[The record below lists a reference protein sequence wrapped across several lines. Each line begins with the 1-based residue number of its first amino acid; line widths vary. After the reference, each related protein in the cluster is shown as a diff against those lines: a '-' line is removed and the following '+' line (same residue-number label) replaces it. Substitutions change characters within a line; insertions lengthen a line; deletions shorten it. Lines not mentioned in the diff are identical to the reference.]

1 MAFSERTANY
11 QDSSQCSKQAAETPL
26 RLWQVTVL
34 LLLLLAGCRRLPAGQ
49 ESLPTA
55 TPVTRIVAATA
66 MGTPS
71 PVKSTAATLV
81 IGTPSPKRPSPAAPT
96 PTPMPA
102 STLMPSST
110 PPPTP
115 VDTATSTPRPTATA
129 SATVDA
135 SLAAYPRLP
144 AQPSDPQPFL
154 SRFRLVS
161 YYGAAGDDTLG
172 ILNLRAESV
181 LVSDLM
187 DLAAQYQALAPQRE
201 VLPTFHLVVTV
212 ADPWFGDDRNFNHR
226 ASAEAIERW
235 LSMAEA
241 EGFAVVLDVQPGHA
255 PILEELEGISAYLRH
270 PYVHLALD
278 SEYAM
283 GLTEEGLFEVPGQV
297 LGSLHAEQINAVQE
311 RLEAIAQEIGVNK
324 VLIIHQFEDQMVP
337 DKENILNYPH
347 VELVIDSDGFGGPDK
362 VRDYQKYAQEPGFE
376 YGGFKLYRNWD
387 SPLLAPAEVLELEP
401 PPVVIIYQ

>member
-1 MAFSERTANY
+1 M
-11 QDSSQCSKQAAETPL
+11 
-26 RLWQVTVL
+26 
-34 LLLLLAGCRRLPAGQ
+34 
-49 ESLPTA
+49 
-55 TPVTRIVAATA
+55 
-66 MGTPS
+66 
-71 PVKSTAATLV
+71 
-81 IGTPSPKRPSPAAPT
+81 
-96 PTPMPA
+96 
-102 STLMPSST
+102 
-110 PPPTP
+110 
-115 VDTATSTPRPTATA
+115 DTATSTPRPSATA
-129 SATVDA
+129 SATVDL
-135 SLAAYPRLP
+135 SLASYPRLP
-144 AQPSDPQPFL
+144 ALPADPQPFL

-172 ILNLRAESV
+172 ILNLRAQSI
-181 LVSDLM
+181 LVSDLK
-187 DLAAQYQALAPQRE
+187 DLAAQYQALAPQRR
-201 VLPTFHLVVTV
+201 VLPGFHLVVTV

-226 ASAEAIERW
+226 ASEEAIERW

-255 PILEELEGISAYLRH
+255 PVLEELERISSHLRH

-278 SEYAM
+278 SEYTM
-283 GLTEEGLFEVPGQV
+283 GRTEEGLFEVPGRV
-297 LGSLHAEQINAVQE
+297 LGSLYAEQINAVQE

-337 DKENILNYPH
+337 DKENIINYPH

-387 SPLLAPAEVLELEP
+387 RPLLAPDEVLELEP